1 MLTQPSKAEYIY
13 VAIVFK
19 NIHMLYIYIWI
30 LYIYKRHI
38 YIYIYT
44 YIYDICISI
53 GDTVIGDVVIS
64 APLSFRTVR
73 NWILWGLLQI
83 YNILSS
89 SSQHLHLYWLHI
101 YYTFTTCLATQW
113 CHVNNSWLL
122 HTHYIMY
129 VCVLYILITQ
139 LFFSFFFSFQLTPT

>member
-38 YIYIYT
+38 YIYIYIYT

-64 APLSFRTVR
+64 APLSYRTVR
-73 NWILWGLLQI
+73 N
-83 YNILSS
+83 
-89 SSQHLHLYWLHI
+89 
-101 YYTFTTCLATQW
+101 
-113 CHVNNSWLL
+113 
-122 HTHYIMY
+122 
-129 VCVLYILITQ
+129 
-139 LFFSFFFSFQLTPT
+139 